1 MNHIELQGT
10 HRQAG
15 LQWGRRLLER
25 KKHILSRIP
34 FQITAERAEYAKAC
48 LPVYQRYYPEIL
60 TELEGLAAGQCCDVQ
75 MLHTVLFSMYA
86 MPPACHCS
94 CFAMAHGN
102 EVVFGRNSD
111 FLTALEEDNTNALY
125 RLTDGAYAFMGH
137 TTSFVQMEDGV
148 NVHGLAVGLTSV
160 YPTVRQPGFNAGMLV
175 RYLLEK
181 CRTTREALT
190 RLRQLPIGSAQT
202 LTIADAAGEMAVV
215 ECNAEEQQVVP
226 PSAEGCR
233 YVCATNLFHSRAMQ
247 KYNCPLDD
255 DWFAERRCQT
265 MRGALKQA
273 GECPVQQF
281 AKRLLSG
288 AYGFICQYDRST
300 GRDTVWSVVYDLSA
314 RQIWRSEANPSR
326 CGYRRDDRLF
336 F

>member
-25 KKHILSRIP
+25 KKHILSRVP

-148 NVHGLAVGLTSV
+148 NVHG
-160 YPTVRQPGFNAGMLV
+160 
-175 RYLLEK
+175 
-181 CRTTREALT
+181 
-190 RLRQLPIGSAQT
+190 
-202 LTIADAAGEMAVV
+202 
-215 ECNAEEQQVVP
+215 
-226 PSAEGCR
+226 
-233 YVCATNLFHSRAMQ
+233 H
-247 KYNCPLDD
+247 
-255 DWFAERRCQT
+255 
-265 MRGALKQA
+265 
-273 GECPVQQF
+273 
-281 AKRLLSG
+281 
-288 AYGFICQYDRST
+288 
-300 GRDTVWSVVYDLSA
+300 
-314 RQIWRSEANPSR
+314 
-326 CGYRRDDRLF
+326 
-336 F
+336 